1 MSEEKFRWCIETG
14 DINGFVDVLKNVR
27 RPFSNF
33 LQIKDI
39 NKEIG
44 NGRRP
49 IHIAADFGQ
58 LEMLELLI
66 KKGADVNVGRD
77 SIWSKTM

>member
-77 SIWSKTM
+77 SI